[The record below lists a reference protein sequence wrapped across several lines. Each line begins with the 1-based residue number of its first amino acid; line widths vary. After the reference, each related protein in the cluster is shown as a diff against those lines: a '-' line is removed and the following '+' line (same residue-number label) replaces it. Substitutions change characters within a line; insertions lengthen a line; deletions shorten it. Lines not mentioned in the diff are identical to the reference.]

1 MTDVELVIKIPKR
14 VYNYIRKY
22 EHIANSDISDIKDAI
37 INGISLPKGHGD
49 LIDADDLDIT
59 TITTDD
65 YSGNEVLEVVLKE
78 DIDNAPTII
87 EADKEANNAD
97 SN

>member
-1 MTDVELVIKIPKR
+1 MKII
-14 VYNYIRKY
+14 V
-22 EHIANSDISDIKDAI
+22 DIPDKVFENLLAGKVQYG
-37 INGISLPKGHGD
+37 GITARMIFNAVKSGTSLPKGYGR

-59 TITTDD
+59 TIITDD

-87 EADKEANNAD
+87 EADKGGRE
-97 SN
+97 